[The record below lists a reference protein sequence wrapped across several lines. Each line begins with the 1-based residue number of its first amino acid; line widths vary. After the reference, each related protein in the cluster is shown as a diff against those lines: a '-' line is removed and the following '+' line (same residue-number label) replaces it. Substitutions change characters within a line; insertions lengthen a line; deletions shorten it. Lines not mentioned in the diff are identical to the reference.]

1 MKYAL
6 LAYDLERSLDELA
19 AEEKAALHA
28 AHSTLRQNETA
39 DSDVTMI
46 AHYRFRPP
54 RLTTSVRLTPD
65 GPLRSDGPASA
76 QSESLRAL
84 YILESKDLDAVVALA
99 TRLPALQHGVTV
111 EIWPLTE
118 PLAQ

>member
-6 LAYDLERSLDELA
+6 LAYDLESSLDELA
-19 AEEKAALHA
+19 ADDKAALHA
-28 AHSTLRQNETA
+28 AHSTLRENETA
-39 DSDVTMI
+39 HRGVTMI

-54 RLTTSVRLTPD
+54 RLTTTVRLTPD
-65 GPLRSDGPASA
+65 GPLRSDGPANA

-84 YILESKDLDAVVALA
+84 YLLEGDELDAVIELA

-111 EIWPLTE
+111 EIRPLTE
-118 PLAQ
+118 PLSH